1 MSDIEVDEIY
11 LNIFQPVQK
20 EVVRLW
26 YINKVKDDGLTSDV
40 LIERADKKIYEDKE
54 KYYKNKTEISR

>member
-1 MSDIEVDEIY
+1 LSDIEVDEIY